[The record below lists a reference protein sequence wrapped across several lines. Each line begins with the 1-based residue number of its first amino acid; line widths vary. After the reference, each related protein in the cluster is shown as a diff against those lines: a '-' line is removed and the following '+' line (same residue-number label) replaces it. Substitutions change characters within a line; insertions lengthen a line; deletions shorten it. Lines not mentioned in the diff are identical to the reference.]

1 MHIPMNLVER
11 NLETRQLGLGYAKS
25 VEGLQWR

>member
-1 MHIPMNLVER
+1 MHIPTYLVER
-11 NLETRQLGLGYAKS
+11 NLETRQLGLGYAKN